1 MPNCNEKVALNAKLN
16 RDGGSE
22 RRTEKKDSECHN

>member
-22 RRTEKKDSECHN
+22 RRTEKKDS